1 MPAETQDPVPA
12 TSSTAWWGRPLS
24 ECSWQWELAGLL
36 RDPVWRGR
44 GVGAGDGSPVLL
56 VPGFLSADS
65 SLSIMSRWLRRIGL
79 RSHRAGIRLNADCAD
94 RAVRRLESRLINIAE
109 GAGRQVHVIG
119 HSRGG
124 LFARALLTRHPE
136 HIAQVITLG
145 SPLTAEFDCSVPV
158 AVAVAGARAAQNLIR
173 PGSRKAGC
181 FTSHCQCGYPADLA
195 TDLAPGA
202 RFTSIYSFDDGMVR
216 PSACQIAGAD
226 CIAVPGS
233 HLGLPVNAEVYKHL
247 ARLLPIAQ
255 TEG

>member
-1 MPAETQDPVPA
+1 MAVGTRGAVARSGLARPRGRRRRRLARAPRSRFSISRQFAVDHEPLASAHRPAKP
-12 TSSTAWWGRPLS
+12 SG
-24 ECSWQWELAGLL
+24 
-36 RDPVWRGR
+36 RDPSQRR
-44 GVGAGDGSPVLL
+44 
-56 VPGFLSADS
+56 
-65 SLSIMSRWLRRIGL
+65 LRRSRRAAAGEPPD
-79 RSHRAGIRLNADCAD
+79 RHRGG
-94 RAVRRLESRLINIAE
+94 RRPP
-109 GAGRQVHVIG
+109 VHVIG

-195 TDLAPGA
+195 SDLAPGA

-216 PSACQIAGAD
+216 PSACRIAGAD